1 MGLPNQCE
9 RAECGGRTSGARRFC
24 SELCRKLH
32 PLEVE
37 NLRLKADQVCPWRDV
52 RLELPEEDEVVL
64 VCGGDLGTESAWKL
78 EDLHGDFD
86 GWFSPNGWV
95 HGVTHWQPMPAGP
108 EGTT

>member
-9 RAECGGRTSGARRFC
+9 RAECGGRTSGSRRFC

-52 RLELPEEDEVVL
+52 RLELPEADDEVIVS
-64 VCGGDLGTESAWKL
+64 GDNGSESAWKSTDRYGGITGWL
-78 EDLHGDFD
+78 SHG
-86 GWFSPNGWV
+86 GSV